1 MDKQSFRDPATI
13 VCMSEEKS
21 PLEVV
26 NEFILKIEARDLDA
40 ALDHVTEDCY
50 YDNVPIGHMTGK
62 SDMLEF
68 LSGLLK
74 GEGPVEFEVVR
85 QSSSGNI
92 VMNERLDRFQTASG
106 RKIEQPVMGVF
117 EVNGGLISF
126 WRDYFDNGMFLQQ
139 LKGND

>member
-1 MDKQSFRDPATI
+1 M
-13 VCMSEEKS
+13 
-21 PLEVV
+21 
-26 NEFILKIEARDLDA
+26 
-40 ALDHVTEDCY
+40 
-50 YDNVPIGHMTGK
+50 
-62 SDMLEF
+62 
-68 LSGLLK
+68 
-74 GEGPVEFEVVR
+74 EFEVVR

-106 RKIEQPVMGVF
+106 RKIELPVMGVF